1 MIMDVRTSNLRHMI
15 LPKHLYFCGVMTT
28 RPASATN
35 LTGGQGADRTRTQM
49 VKLLYLISYLTVLSR
64 TRIAIGNVPEV
75 LTSSILQICFIS
87 SNKKEHGLEVTGSL

>member
-15 LPKHLYFCGVMTT
+15 LPKHLLFLRCDDHK
-28 RPASATN
+28 ASATN

-64 TRIAIGNVPEV
+64 TRIAIGNVTEV

-87 SNKKEHGLEVTGSL
+87 SKKKEHGLEVTGSL